1 MQNQN
6 DVLVSLLLTL
16 NRFIHCSGVYIVD
29 FEQLNAGQEE
39 ALTWLLFIISQ
50 LNGSQAVLEVFLIL
64 IMYHSKLEML
74 LVDEKQRDLLIV
86 EAVFSWG
93 YGRKLKH

>member
-29 FEQLNAGQEE
+29 FEQVNAGQEE
-39 ALTWLLFIISQ
+39 ALTWLLF
-50 LNGSQAVLEVFLIL
+50 FLIL

-93 YGRKLKH
+93 YGRKLKY

>member
-16 NRFIHCSGVYIVD
+16 NRFYTLSWCLYRY
-29 FEQLNAGQEE
+29 FEQVNTGQEE

-50 LNGSQAVLEVFLIL
+50 LKGSQAVLEVFLIL

-74 LVDEKQRDLLIV
+74 LVDEKQRDLFIV

-93 YGRKLKH
+93 YGRKLKY